1 VGGLYV
7 FLRRCRRAVRLGCE
21 SRPVLMRVSVA
32 GGRLRRAG
40 LLYLR
45 GDVGGDWVDS
55 EYVLVLLP
63 AYPCVMGENKP
74 AVVWVCVS
82 LGGDTC
88 NVAIT
93 RGRGVYQSF
102 VICSLA
108 G

>member
-1 VGGLYV
+1 
-7 FLRRCRRAVRLGCE
+7 
-21 SRPVLMRVSVA
+21 
-32 GGRLRRAG
+32 
-40 LLYLR
+40 LR

-74 AVVWVCVS
+74 AVVCVCVS

-93 RGRGVYQSF
+93 KGRGV
-102 VICSLA
+102 
-108 G
+108 